1 MEISK
6 DFNLQIRF
14 GLKCVIFFLFL
25 ILIKS
30 HIIEYCCFLFATS
43 DLAFKID
50 ERKRFSRV
58 VCYFIVIVELDEN
71 FEVEFFVRFK
81 LDTTWKDG
89 AMFTIGYLDHVRR
102 PDEIV
107 NGLSVFLW
115 FVHNFIL
122 FTFTVTQLNV
132 TEINSKC

>member
-1 MEISK
+1 MC
-6 DFNLQIRF
+6 N
-14 GLKCVIFFLFL
+14 
-25 ILIKS
+25 
-30 HIIEYCCFLFATS
+30 
-43 DLAFKID
+43 
-50 ERKRFSRV
+50 
-58 VCYFIVIVELDEN
+58 FIVVVELDEN
-71 FEVEFFVRFK
+71 FEVELFE
-81 LDTTWKDG
+81 LDTTRKDG

>member
-1 MEISK
+1 M
-6 DFNLQIRF
+6 
-14 GLKCVIFFLFL
+14 CYL
-25 ILIKS
+25 I
-30 HIIEYCCFLFATS
+30 
-43 DLAFKID
+43 
-50 ERKRFSRV
+50 V
-58 VCYFIVIVELDEN
+58 VVELDEN
-71 FEVEFFVRFK
+71 FEVEFFVRFE
-81 LDTTWKDG
+81 LDTTRKDG